1 MANPASIERRPT
13 RAWRITLGTFVLFY
27 SAFISTSLDPAT
39 SLAQDLGR
47 LFGLLLLV
55 MLAIWLISS
64 GLPRSLGGAE
74 LARTRRKI
82 WYKLVLI
89 GLLVMITLAGLLVWL
104 SLFTLAVLVSW
115 LYWFGWTWIS
125 WLIADQRAVRYYQL

>member
-1 MANPASIERRPT
+1 MTEEIGFERRPT

-27 SAFISTSLDPAT
+27 SAFNSTNFYLNPAT
-39 SLAQDLGR
+39 SQAQALGR
-47 LFGLLLLV
+47 LFGLLLLL
-55 MLAIWLISS
+55 MLTVWLISS

-89 GLLVMITLAGLLVWL
+89 GLLVMITLAGLLAWL

-115 LYWFGWTWIS
+115 LYWFGCTLAAFRS
-125 WLIADQRAVRYYQL
+125 LRV